1 MRQVC
6 LVVVVDAIKDGWK
19 GGLLLLLL
27 LSSSQH

>member
-6 LVVVVDAIKDGWK
+6 LVVIKDAFKVGWK